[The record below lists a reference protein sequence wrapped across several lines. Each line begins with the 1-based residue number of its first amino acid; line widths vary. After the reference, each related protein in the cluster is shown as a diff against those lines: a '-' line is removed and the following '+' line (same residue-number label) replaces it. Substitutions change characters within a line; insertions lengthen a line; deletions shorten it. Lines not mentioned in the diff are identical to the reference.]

1 MRLRLISSLLLLLA
15 PVVIGAQTGS
25 MRVSLPSAGA
35 ASLGKFGDVPVS
47 LANGT
52 PDVSVPIFTL
62 RGRTINVPIA
72 LKYHASG
79 VRVEEI
85 GSWVGLGWALEA
97 GGSITRTVRGL
108 ADEKP
113 AGYYTTGTTWYAPG
127 AWPTP
132 TTTLLDA
139 IANETIDPEP
149 DHFVFSFAGR
159 SGQFVMGPTSATP
172 GSQQIRTIPYQ
183 RLRIVPNSPTSLDS
197 WVITTEDGTQYTFD
211 ATETNTDLSYSV
223 TGGEVPAH
231 YGESF
236 VSSWHLTKIKAPGGD
251 SVTFHYGG
259 YSATHALATHRE
271 KFDQVIDPNPPACV
285 SGSATMMTMNTIGAL
300 VLDSIKG
307 ATHTVRFVRGA
318 TLRTDA
324 LSPSNAVPS
333 DAQQEPSLAKVVV
346 TTPTGTVLREFVL
359 GQDYGIDGRL
369 TLRSVTERDRN
380 GNSLPPYTF
389 AYYSGAESFPART
402 SAAQDHFGYFNG
414 KVLQS
419 DLIPGAMTPSGLW
432 LPGADRTADA
442 AYARIGALSRI
453 THPTGGYNEFV
464 YGVNDYGAVGQVD
477 QPPTG
482 FGPLKSASA
491 LADNYDGSVTSE
503 FTIGGNGAVNVTVDV
518 TLTPAN
524 CGTQFG
530 CPYVEIVGAALWTAP
545 GTYSVTLNP
554 GTYTLHAAEEL
565 IGGLAFI
572 NVSWRELIIQKK
584 KPAGGLRLEELR
596 TADAMGTIA
605 IKKYLYVLPS
615 DTSRSSGVVN
625 QEPRYDYT
633 VNTVGCA
640 YFSRSTTS
648 KTPIGA
654 GPVVGYRYVTVLH
667 GANGEFGRDEHA
679 FRTPMEVA
687 DAPVSGARWP
697 GARTTSSE
705 WMRGQEIRS
714 VTTSASGVTQRRTA
728 QVWFFEE
735 APSAQPL
742 AVQRFR
748 ALSTNSF
755 AGGAGSVTAHNAFEV
770 VSGWSYLSSDTTVS
784 YDEAGANA
792 ITSNRT
798 TRYENPAHGMA
809 TRISETGIGGR
820 RRITRM
826 RYPDDYPAGSGDP
839 EATALGLMR
848 GSAHM
853 PGVVIEQVVEDSGST
868 VGVLQATLT
877 THRTTALG
885 QTLPYEMFQLSA
897 PSPATGVATSTVSG
911 GVFVKDSRYVKLETA
926 VTYDAFGRVTRLAD
940 ADGALTD
947 YQYGGVNNALLTNV
961 TRRKSLAG
969 GADPGDLV
977 TTLVYD
983 SDNFLEKRVD
993 ESARAERYKYDGF
1006 GRLIETRNNDS
1017 LLVATYA
1024 YAYSRTS
1031 GNGWTFNPATPNVV
1045 TTTTYMQHSP
1055 TTRSVVTRD
1064 WLDGLGATIQ
1074 SSIQAGSTYH
1084 VTATQYDAMGRQWRK
1099 WKPYTRTSAA
1109 YDASFAANATAHYN
1123 TYLGVGNSKPYEE
1136 TQYTTD
1142 ALGRI
1147 QRVTPAYVGTTAT
1160 AFRLTSYGN
1169 DVVMGQPYVQQGDEL
1184 GKLTRAYT
1192 DILGNPARSV
1202 LGFGAA
1208 EAATAQMTHDLAGR
1222 RTQVT
1227 DPKGVVTTNTFDT
1240 RGFATTTT
1248 NVDAGTVQRKFDRAG
1263 LLRFSQ
1269 DANQAA
1275 AGTVMFTTYDVFD
1288 RVSVVGV
1295 GAASFAGLDPDATAA
1310 IETATANWLTVKAY
1324 DAKPPTGSF
1333 PWSLF
1338 ATQITPLTLQRSHGR
1353 LTAEAHK
1360 SNGAWQVTLFSYDAE
1375 GRVATKYQYTQ
1386 NTAATATWTALNT
1399 TLSSTYDLRG
1409 ALTYRAMTVGTN
1421 NWYQWSDYDDRG
1433 LLWKVFASTSSTKPA
1448 TADVTVTY
1456 RTNGDVA
1463 DRQFSGGPLVP
1474 FRYTILDQLE
1484 RIGDPATTTSP
1495 FSARYS
1501 YNANGTVY
1509 EAEWRQVGTPSTRP
1523 RARYLYPTTAY
1534 DALNRLKTANYSS
1547 YDNGW
1552 PTTAAFDV
1560 NNITYDAAGNLMALQ
1575 RYRSAATLVDNLT
1588 YTYGAGSN
1596 RLLSIT
1602 DAVSGSSESWDA
1614 ETGSFTYDANGNLK
1628 TAPAPY
1634 ALTNATYDAW
1644 NRLLSVTKAGVTT
1657 QYRSTASGHRLAQWT
1672 GSGSIK
1678 VTLRDGP
1685 VVLGDVTLNSSGT
1698 PTAWHFNVHAGERA
1712 VGRQP
1717 NTGARLHYHS
1727 DLLGSIRAVT
1737 AGTTIV
1743 EVTDYDPWGVE
1754 LDGRTTVNGPTLE
1767 GFTEKQRDAVVGW
1780 DDFGARQ
1787 YMSALGRWAGYDPAA
1802 SVMPEWSSYAYALNN
1817 PVSEIDI
1824 EGAIP
1829 WTKLVK
1835 VGKAIYQG
1843 GDVAAAFADNI
1854 QQAKTVF
1861 NPAASPIERAWAGAQ
1876 LVVSVVSP
1884 VDVSDVK
1891 AGVTA
1896 VTRVANRADDA
1907 ADAARATRRAS
1918 QAADDVPQRGANMGE
1933 DAAQAVHGN
1942 DNRSMRPHHRYEI
1955 WDTHEDKAFKT
1966 GISGGPLNQNGSS
1979 PRANRQVNALNQDE
1993 AGRYEARVEETDI
2006 PGRAEA
2012 KRREQAATNRLGA
2025 AGHTLPGQ
2033 VRPRPNNQ

>member
-1 MRLRLISSLLLLLA
+1 MRRRLISSLLLLLA
-15 PVVIGAQTGS
+15 PVVLGAQTGS

-62 RGRTINVPIA
+62 RGRTINVPIG

-79 VRVEEI
+79 LRVEEV

-113 AGYYTTGTTWYAPG
+113 AGYYTTGTTWWSPS

-139 IANETIDPEP
+139 INNETIDPEP
-149 DHFVFSFAGR
+149 DVFVFSFAGR
-159 SGQFVMGPTSATP
+159 SGQFVMGPTSALP

-183 RLRIVPNSPTSLDS
+183 RLRIVPNSPTSLNA

-211 ATETNTDLSYSV
+211 ATETNTDLSYN
-223 TGGEVPAH
+223 TAGGEIPAH

-236 VSSWHLTKIKAPGGD
+236 VSSWHLTKIKSPGGD
-251 SVTFHYGG
+251 SVMFHYGG
-259 YSATHALATHRE
+259 YSATHALGTHRE
-271 KFDQVIDPNPPACV
+271 KFDQVIDPNPPVCV
-285 SGSATMMTMNTIGAL
+285 PASSTMMTMNSIGAR

-307 ATHTVRFVRGA
+307 ATQTVRFVRGA

-333 DAQQEPSLAKVVV
+333 NAQQEPLLERVVV
-346 TTPTGTVLREFVL
+346 TTPSGTVLREFVL
-359 GQDYGIDGRL
+359 GQDYSIGNRL

-389 AYYSGAESFPART
+389 DYGAGAFPDRT

-414 KVLQS
+414 RTSQA

-432 LPGADRTADA
+432 LPGADRTADVA
-442 AYARIGALSRI
+442 SARVGALTRI
-453 THPTGGYNEFV
+453 TYPTGGYSEFV
-464 YGVNDYGAVGQVD
+464 YELNDYGGVGLID
-477 QPPTG
+477 QPPSG
-482 FGPLKSASA
+482 LGPTQYASA
-491 LADNYDGSVTSE
+491 VANSFEGSVTTQ
-503 FTIGGNGAVNVTVDV
+503 FTVGGSSPVAVTVTV
-518 TLTPAN
+518 TLDPA
-524 CGTQFG
+524 CGPQFG
-530 CPYVEIVGAALWTAP
+530 CPYAEIVGSATYSTP
-545 GTYSVTLNP
+545 GAYSVTLAP
-554 GTYTLHAAEEL
+554 GTYTLHAAEEF
-565 IGGLAFI
+565 IGGFALI
-572 NVSWRELIIQKK
+572 SVSWQDLIVDKK
-584 KPAGGLRLEELR
+584 KPAGGLRLAELR
-596 TADAMGTIA
+596 SADAMGAIA
-605 IKKYLYVLPS
+605 VKKYQYVLPT
-615 DTSRSSGVVN
+615 DASRSSGVVN

-633 VNTVGCA
+633 VNSVGCA

-679 FRTPMEVA
+679 FRTPFHVV
-687 DAPVSGARWP
+687 DLPTSGAQWP
-697 GARTTSSE
+697 GARVTSNE
-705 WMRGQEIRS
+705 WMRGQEIGS
-714 VTTSASGVTQRRTA
+714 VTRSASGVDQLRSA
-728 QVWFFEE
+728 QVWTFESI
-735 APSAQPL
+735 PSSQPL

-748 ALSTNSF
+748 AMSTNSF

-770 VSGWSYLSSDTTVS
+770 VSGWAYESSDTTIS
-784 YDEAGANA
+784 LDEAGANA
-792 ITSNRT
+792 ITTSRAK
-798 TRYENPAHGMA
+798 RYENPAHGMV
-809 TRISETGIGGR
+809 TRISETGTGGR
-820 RRITRM
+820 RRVTRM

-839 EATALGLMR
+839 EATAFGLMR
-848 GSAHM
+848 GAAHM
-853 PGVVIEQVVEDSGST
+853 PGVVIEQVVEDSGAT

-877 THRTTALG
+877 TLRTTALA

-897 PSPATGVATSTVSG
+897 PSPATGVVTSTVSG
-911 GVFVKDSRYVKLETA
+911 GLFVKDSRYVRIETA

-947 YQYGGVNNALLTNV
+947 YGYGGVNGAFLTSV
-961 TRRKSLAG
+961 TRRRSLGG

-977 TTLVYD
+977 TTLTYD
-983 SDNFLEKRVD
+983 SDNFLRKKVD
-993 ESARAERYKYDGF
+993 ESARADHYAYDGF
-1006 GRLIETRNNDS
+1006 GRLIETRNSDS
-1017 LLVATYA
+1017 VLVATYA
-1024 YAYSRTS
+1024 YGYSRTAANS
-1031 GNGWTFNPATPNVV
+1031 WTFNPATPNVV
-1045 TTTTYMQHSP
+1045 TTTTFMQHTP
-1055 TTRSVVTRD
+1055 TSRSVVTRD

-1074 SSIQAGSTYH
+1074 SSIQAGAMYH
-1084 VTATQYDAMGRQWRK
+1084 VSATQYDAMGRLWRK
-1099 WKPYTRTSAA
+1099 WNPYTRTSAG

-1123 TYLGVGNSKPYEE
+1123 TYLGVSNAKPYEDTE
-1136 TQYTTD
+1136 YTTD
-1142 ALGRI
+1142 ALDRI
-1147 QRVTPAYVGTTAT
+1147 KRATPAYVGAAAT

-1169 DVVMGQPYVQQGDEL
+1169 DVVMGQPYVQHGDEL

-1227 DPKGVVTTNTFDT
+1227 DPKGVVTTNTVDT
-1240 RGFATTTT
+1240 RGFATITT
-1248 NVDAGTVQRKFDRAG
+1248 NADAGTVQRNFDRAG
-1263 LLRFSQ
+1263 SLRFSQ

-1275 AGTVMFTTYDVFD
+1275 AGTVKFTTYDVFD
-1288 RVSVVGV
+1288 RVTVVGV
-1295 GAASFAGLDPDATAA
+1295 GSAAFSGLDPNSTDAV
-1310 IETATANWLTVKAY
+1310 ETATAHWLTVKAY

-1338 ATQITPLTLQRSHGR
+1338 AAEITPLTPQRTHGR
-1353 LTAEAHK
+1353 LTAEAHR

-1386 NTAATATWTALNT
+1386 NTTATATWTALNT

-1409 ALTYRAMTVGTN
+1409 ALTYRAMTVNTN
-1421 NWYQWSDYDDRG
+1421 NWHQWSDYDDRG
-1433 LLWKVFASTSSTKPA
+1433 LLWKVFASTSSTKTA

-1484 RIGDPATTTSP
+1484 RIGDPATTASP

-1552 PTTAAFDV
+1552 PTTNAFDV
-1560 NNITYDAAGNLMALQ
+1560 NSITYDAAGNLTALQ

-1602 DAVSGSSESWDA
+1602 DAVSGSTESWDA
-1614 ETGSFTYDANGNLK
+1614 ETGSFSYDANGNLK

-1657 QYRSTASGHRLAQWT
+1657 EYRSTASGHRLAQWT
-1672 GSGSIK
+1672 GSGAIK

-1685 VVLGDVTLNSSGT
+1685 VVLGDVTLSSAGT
-1698 PTAWHFNVHAGERA
+1698 ATAWHFNVHAGARA

-1717 NTGARLHYHS
+1717 NTGARVHYHS
-1727 DLLGSIRAVT
+1727 DLLGSVRAVT

-1787 YMSALGRWAGYDPAA
+1787 YLSALGRWGSYDPAA
-1802 SVMPEWSSYAYALNN
+1802 SAMPEWSSYAYALNN

-1835 VGKAIYQG
+1835 VGKAVYQG
-1843 GDVAAAFADNI
+1843 GDVATAFADNI
-1854 QQAKTVF
+1854 QQARTVF
-1861 NPAASPIERAWAGAQ
+1861 NPAASPLERAWAGAQ
-1876 LVVSVVSP
+1876 LAISVVSP

-1891 AGVTA
+1891 AGVA
-1896 VTRVANRADDA
+1896 VVARVANRADNA
-1907 ADAARATRRAS
+1907 TDAARATRRAS
-1918 QAADDVPQRGANMGE
+1918 EAGG
-1933 DAAQAVHGN
+1933 DAAAKGIKPDFIVSRDGAVAHSSPERVRASLEGAGFQGRTVQN
-1942 DNRSMRPHHRYEI
+1942 AAGTETGTVHNIPGMKMDVRVMDGGPHHPARVV
-1955 WDTHEDKAFKT
+1955 TSRQGTPQLVNPA
-1966 GISGGPLNQNGSS
+1966 NGSNFGNV
-1979 PRANRQVNALNQDE
+1979 PKKEQ
-1993 AGRYEARVEETDI
+1993 
-2006 PGRAEA
+2006 
-2012 KRREQAATNRLGA
+2012 RERS
-2025 AGHTLPGQ
+2025 HIVFP
-2033 VRPRPNNQ
+2033 